1 MTDNVMFSV
10 QRRGDK
16 KGTHLAHA
24 DTISEEEDNGS
35 GTEGEDSEV
44 DLLTDNTCQTHD
56 VTPTVASPL
65 ASISSGEASVLSSV
79 GGASSLIVKSSPS
92 DNVLME
98 DPDGMQ
104 FFCKSLNS

>member
-1 MTDNVMFSV
+1 MTDDGLFPI

-24 DTISEEEDNGS
+24 DTISEEEDNAS

-44 DLLTDNTCQTHD
+44 DLLADNNGTTHTHD
-56 VTPTVASPL
+56 VMPTVASPL
-65 ASISSGEASVLSSV
+65 ASISSGEASALSSI

-92 DNVLME
+92 DKVMME
-98 DPDGMQ
+98 DPDGMH
-104 FFCKSLNS
+104 LE